1 MSETVMSA
9 IESAADTLSLS
20 HKRMLS
26 FAGHDTQSMANI
38 CPSAMFFVPSVKGI
52 SHNPAEYT
60 QDADCING
68 ANVMLHSL
76 LNLLSTLSV

>member
-1 MSETVMSA
+1 
-9 IESAADTLSLS
+9 
-20 HKRMLS
+20 MLS